1 MDALFEVVVFLA
13 IATFGA
19 ALARRLGLLAPIL
32 LVVLGLALSFLPFFP
47 HVRLDPDLVLVGIL
61 PPLLYVAAL
70 ETSVPAFR
78 LNLRPILLLA
88 VGLVIFTAFVVG
100 TVVHWF
106 LPELPYAICLALGA
120 VVAPPDAVAATAV
133 ARRVG
138 LPRRVVTI
146 LEGESLVNDA
156 TALVLLRVA
165 IVAATATTGGVGVG
179 AVAREVVVAA
189 GGGILVGLLGVV
201 VFGYLHKR
209 ITDPVLDNALSLIVP
224 FAVVFAAEEIH
235 ASGVVA
241 VVVTG
246 LGIGHKLPTLLSAAS
261 RLQVT
266 AFWRLIRF
274 LLEGLV
280 FLLVGLQLPEVVR
293 DLDEPFGSLAAI
305 TAAVLAAVFLARFVW
320 VFPATYLARLVPR
333 IRQRDPAPPVQFP
346 VVIGWAGMRGVVTLA
361 AALGL
366 PLTLADDT
374 PYPRG
379 LLIWLAFAVIV
390 ATLVGQGATLPWV
403 ARRLRLPPDDPVQDA
418 LSAAGVQQQASR
430 AARDRLDELAAG
442 APEAV
447 VERLRGL
454 TTSRAN
460 LAWERLGGTE
470 RETPSQAYARL
481 RQEMIDAEREV
492 FRAARDSGQIPEEV
506 PAPGRGGHGR
516 ARHHDRVPRLRG
528 RRQRGLG
535 APACL
540 PDLRARGLLRLLAVP
555 ARHEA
560 LRLHRAPG
568 DAVDPAGGVVALV
581 LRGRGDRL
589 TQPTRRSSTC
599 PVHVGRPGRSTV
611 NGSVAV
617 KPQRS

>member
-32 LVVLGLALSFLPFFP
+32 LVVLGLALSYLPFFP

-88 VGLVIFTAFVVG
+88 VGLVVFTAFAVG

-179 AVAREVVVAA
+179 DVAREVVVAA

-293 DLDEPFGSLAAI
+293 DLDEPIGSLAAI
-305 TAAVLAAVFLARFVW
+305 TAAVLAAVFLSRFVW

-366 PLTLADDT
+366 PLTLAGDA
-374 PYPRG
+374 PYPRA

-403 ARRLRLPPDDPVQDA
+403 ARRLRLPADDPVQDA
-418 LSAAGVQQQASR
+418 LSAAGVQQRASR
-430 AARDRLDELAAG
+430 AARERLDELAEG

-492 FRAARDSGQIPEEV
+492 FRAARDSGRIPEEV
-506 PAPGRGGHGR
+506 LTR
-516 ARHHDRVPRLRG
+516 AYRDLDLEESMLR
-528 RRQRGLG
+528 Q
-535 APACL
+535 
-540 PDLRARGLLRLLAVP
+540 
-555 ARHEA
+555 E
-560 LRLHRAPG
+560 
-568 DAVDPAGGVVALV
+568 VVE
-581 LRGRGDRL
+581 
-589 TQPTRRSSTC
+589 
-599 PVHVGRPGRSTV
+599 
-611 NGSVAV
+611 
-617 KPQRS
+617 